1 MRALHHESERLRVNS
16 KVGPSRTFRPGT
28 VIRVTAITAFLAAA
42 TVVPAGIA
50 SAASGS
56 TAPSN
61 VAAPCLPV
69 AADDTYSTRQD
80 VTLTVGA
87 PGVIENAVP
96 ATTVPAIGI
105 LPATR

>member
-1 MRALHHESERLRVNS
+1 MFNS

-56 TAPSN
+56 TAPSH